1 MTIHFYFHALL
12 YIIIMLLF
20 QQLTTSSAQ
29 QCGVSHIFIP
39 VQSRDGQSISGSRD
53 TRLCVVYAHP
63 GTIPGWPEYLWTFR
77 ILCHSM
83 ASLDIPR
90 KQCKGG
96 KKMKQRLTVAFFVNA
111 TGKKETPIVI
121 WKSENS
127 RCLCR
132 FDKSLLPV
140 TYFSLPKA

>member
-1 MTIHFYFHALL
+1 MVRVSLDLGIVWQGW
-12 YIIIMLLF
+12 M
-20 QQLTTSSAQ
+20 
-29 QCGVSHIFIP
+29 CGVYGHP
-39 VQSRDGQSISGSRD
+39 
-53 TRLCVVYAHP
+53 TVV
-63 GTIPGWPEYLWTFR
+63 PGWPEYLWNLR